1 MMSPNPAWRRV
12 GSYAQSIIR
21 QETTG
26 KVSAMPEPE
35 RDGTPLSPHRKL
47 GQVWIPLTV
56 VEQLPCTNG
65 TFDRQCPKRIDFRVR

>member
-1 MMSPNPAWRRV
+1 
-12 GSYAQSIIR
+12 
-21 QETTG
+21 
-26 KVSAMPEPE
+26 MPEPE